1 MKSSLRLENEIE
13 RPAPGTRK
21 TGKERNGGTAG
32 EERDMKKRRR
42 ARGAGDK
49 RQEQRSYERV
59 PVRLTVR
66 CRVVGARLAVSL
78 SACQPT
84 HVGTVATGLAC
95 RFTYRHL
102 ASQPHTRRALLHR
115 AIPYTCGKRER
126 VWAGTSPAPR
136 PSLIAE
142 SRLSIR
148 SFTTIY

>member
-1 MKSSLRLENEIE
+1 M
-13 RPAPGTRK
+13 G
-21 TGKERNGGTAG
+21 GKGG
-32 EERDMKKRRR
+32 DMEKRRR

-84 HVGTVATGLAC
+84 HVGTMATGLAC

-115 AIPYTCGKRER
+115 GNPYACGKWER
-126 VWAGTSPAPR
+126 VRVRNESPDSAD
-136 PSLIAE
+136 IV
-142 SRLSIR
+142 SRGIVSINPEFYHNLLEK
-148 SFTTIY
+148 SALYDF